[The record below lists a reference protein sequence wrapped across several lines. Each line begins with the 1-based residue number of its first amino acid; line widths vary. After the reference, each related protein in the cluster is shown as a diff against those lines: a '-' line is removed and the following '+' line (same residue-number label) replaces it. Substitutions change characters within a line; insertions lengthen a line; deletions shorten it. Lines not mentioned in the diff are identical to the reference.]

1 MKLKIKRAYEE
12 ADDSDGKRVL
22 IDRLWPRGVSRET
35 AQIDL
40 WMREIAPSTEL
51 RKWFGHD
58 PAKWEAFQSRYNDEL
73 DSNPELVDTIR
84 TMAMAGQVTLI
95 YAAKDEEHND
105 AVVLLNY
112 LKKR

>member
-1 MKLKIKRAYEE
+1 MKLNIKRAYEE
-12 ADDSDGKRVL
+12 ADDSDGKRIL

-112 LKKR
+112 LKKS

>member
-1 MKLKIKRAYEE
+1 MKLNIKRAYEE
-12 ADDSDGKRVL
+12 ADDSDGKRIL